1 MLFPTES
8 CPQKRLCS
16 EGLLIS
22 VNLFVS
28 SKQHC
33 SVLFRVSTIA
43 GNYYHYYWCSFYVSS
58 KHLYL
63 RCCMHFVFIE
73 NNSNWDVVFIHFH
86 QSTSSWDV
94 VFNSISSKHLQ
105 SRCCVNFNSS
115 KHLRLRCHIHFG
127 LSSTSSWDVYSF
139 QFDFVSYSKH
149 CLYVQASTSFLIFH
163 NIIVDAFY
171 YFIISSSS
179 SGVKMWGTV

>member
-105 SRCCVNFNSS
+105 
-115 KHLRLRCHIHFG
+115 LRC
-127 LSSTSSWDVYSF
+127 LLF
-139 QFDFVSYSKH
+139 QFDFCFIFEALSIRTGLDFISYFS
-149 CLYVQASTSFLIFH
+149 
-163 NIIVDAFY
+163 
-171 YFIISSSS
+171 
-179 SGVKMWGTV
+179 